1 MLQKNKNNKKVAL
14 SLIHSRKSFLLCQM
28 KSFTYTEN
36 FPSDVIYSSS
46 SVSFQK
52 VLLLFVSPFPLPH
65 FSRKHTSALSLLEG
79 LSRKHRFHLL
89 PGARRVRQALALGA
103 DAAHTHSSAE
113 SGLATIYFYWHL
125 LLPFYGINQR
135 WFLSLFRSLSR
146 TGPFLEPL

>member
-1 MLQKNKNNKKVAL
+1 
-14 SLIHSRKSFLLCQM
+14 M

-52 VLLLFVSPFPLPH
+52 VHLLFVSPFPLPH

-79 LSRKHRFHLL
+79 PLRKHRFHLL

-103 DAAHTHSSAE
+103 DAAHTQQRRVRPRHNLFLLTSV
-113 SGLATIYFYWHL
+113 AT
-125 LLPFYGINQR
+125 
-135 WFLSLFRSLSR
+135 FLRHKPAVIFVVV
-146 TGPFLEPL
+146 